1 MYVLSLHGTFGLNAN
16 PLNTDLAHRISSPSP
31 SREFLERMRRLESDS
46 NLAQEVRMLL
56 GESVQRYSLSHA
68 ASEAEAYQMR
78 IRHLVVKEQIL
89 DTLSTD
95 AGSANQFLMG
105 IGRQYEGTDLHALAK
120 TMLGMREKVIMLE
133 RALGVEG
140 EKMTPEEMQN
150 KVAEWGAKE
159 WDWDNYVTAAG
170 KKSSEAR
177 EVKRGEDAERQV
189 DRDATD
195 HTGGK
200 PSAALIPISNPATPK
215 LPPSQSDIEVKEGRN
230 KQQAKLKK
238 AIDANRLLQAKL
250 RQVSDNRNRWSEYC
264 EHLQKKLETSNALLK
279 EHQVAKELV
288 KTAEPEEGGPSR
300 PQTVEREEAV
310 IDVVTPEPEHSEVPP
325 AVLPV
330 SKEAMGPAG
339 RAERG
344 SLTQQTV
351 ERDAVPDGV
360 KPVAPHEGVPPALTP
375 QEFHSLY
382 QPKPKTTHKSR
393 PPIATLPPNA
403 RIWRDDENGL
413 LPPLLVE
420 TYGQRSAY
428 WSGIGSGDTRERG
441 PIYFKDHPMAR
452 GGLTIADCSKDALEL
467 LEKIKPGEEFVVDD
481 KMRKALRNY
490 KLPASGDPLAALHAL
505 AATQENNI
513 QDNPSNIPGD
523 DSSAEQEPETSA
535 FINKLAVFRAQR
547 GRPFQHHKP
556 RIGSNQVDLEALYMT
571 VTAAGGFDQVTQE
584 RLGWLK
590 MASRLGFTDDNSS
603 DMANRLKICY
613 WKFLAA
619 WEIRDMHGKEP
630 PPKQMLEDSSYKGLA
645 RLARALTGASE
656 NANPDSDVETMKQ
669 DMDMVELGLN
679 SPAPGTPQP
688 AMISQSAIPTET
700 ASAAPSPKLPK
711 LLHTTTVPDSLASS
725 SSVSQHHTSST
736 QAEHPTSGADTINAE
751 EANQANAAAA
761 RPPPS
766 DDEPP
771 VVVSERNVRRRKH
784 NESPPKKKIKQERIQ
799 SSPIALFGL
808 RHLQTQESMDLDDIG
823 PKTATPKKRREKQ
836 SATGA
841 SGLSEEYAPAQVY
854 PQAPT
859 FTSGRDD
866 DNEDQ
871 DAPDTPLPPKPSP
884 GTPTVPPNA
893 ASILKPRSTNTIL
906 PRTSA
911 KTYSAKRRRISNK
924 GADLFSE
931 DGENHLR
938 DADSEEATAE
948 TPSKVLPRAVAGR
961 LAGLLEKPSP
971 RRWQVMN
978 MDDEPDSASDSNTAD
993 QPTKAPTIKST
1004 IAPRQTVHERLAA
1017 QHVEA
1022 RESMNKPKQRDYE
1035 SDNDMPD
1042 LKELAKAKQMKRI
1055 GDKAP
1060 ETPVPAPK
1068 INATARSINAR
1079 NRVRED
1085 VPTTARPEEEPLAT
1099 RPVSRLSLD
1108 DFRINPD
1115 YNNGLD
1121 YAYRDV
1127 VRGREKRK
1135 CLAGCTDPSCC
1146 GKGFRALAEIA
1157 TPIRD
1162 NLTPAQREEE
1172 DKLLTEF
1179 LGRDTARLTKHMGKE
1194 ERRETLIKAK
1204 TRELANKH
1212 GKHRHAYERRKSP
1225 PGFWRADFPTTQE
1238 EAEDREKAKVFE
1250 SDLVQKRYEEA
1261 MRGGGKW
1268 IFKDQMGGQP
1278 DWIGKE

>member
-1 MYVLSLHGTFGLNAN
+1 
-16 PLNTDLAHRISSPSP
+16 
-31 SREFLERMRRLESDS
+31 MRRLESDS
-46 NLAQEVRMLL
+46 KLAQEFRMLL
-56 GESVQRYSLSHA
+56 GESVQRYSLSRA
-68 ASEAEAYQMR
+68 ASETEAYQMR
-78 IRHLVVKEQIL
+78 IRHLMVKEQIL

-95 AGSANQFLMG
+95 GGFANQFLTG

-120 TMLGMREKVIMLE
+120 TMLGMRGKVIMLD

-140 EKMTPEEMQN
+140 EKMAPEEMKN
-150 KVAEWGAKE
+150 KVAEWRAKA

-177 EVKRGEDAERQV
+177 EVERGEDAERQV

-195 HTGGK
+195 HTAEK
-200 PSAALIPISNPATPK
+200 LSAALIPISNPASPK
-215 LPPSQSDIEVKEGRN
+215 LPPNQSDIKVKEDRN

-238 AIDANRLLQAKL
+238 AIDANRLLQSKL

-264 EHLQKKLETSNALLK
+264 EHLQKKLERSNALLK

-288 KTAEPEEGGPSR
+288 KTVEPEEGGPLR
-300 PQTVEREEAV
+300 PQIVEREEAV

-330 SKEAMGPAG
+330 SKEAMGSAG

-344 SLTQQTV
+344 SSAQQTV
-351 ERDAVPDGV
+351 ERDAVPDVGR
-360 KPVAPHEGVPPALTP
+360 PDAPREGVPSAPTP
-375 QEFHSLY
+375 KEFHSMY
-382 QPKPKTTHKSR
+382 QPKPKTTYKSR
-393 PPIATLPPNA
+393 PPIVILPPNA

-413 LPPLLVE
+413 LSPLLVD

-441 PIYFKDHPMAR
+441 PIYCKDHPMAR
-452 GGLTIADCSKDALEL
+452 GGLTIADCSKDALEV
-467 LEKIKPGEEFVVDD
+467 LEKIKPGEGFVVDD

-490 KLPASGDPLAALHAL
+490 KRPAYGDPLAALHAL
-505 AATQENNI
+505 AATQEEN
-513 QDNPSNIPGD
+513 
-523 DSSAEQEPETSA
+523 
-535 FINKLAVFRAQR
+535 
-547 GRPFQHHKP
+547 
-556 RIGSNQVDLEALYMT
+556 
-571 VTAAGGFDQVTQE
+571 
-584 RLGWLK
+584 
-590 MASRLGFTDDNSS
+590 
-603 DMANRLKICY
+603 
-613 WKFLAA
+613 
-619 WEIRDMHGKEP
+619 
-630 PPKQMLEDSSYKGLA
+630 YKGLA
-645 RLARALTGASE
+645 RLARALTGDSE
-656 NANPDSDVETMKQ
+656 NANPDSDMETMEQ
-669 DMDMVELGLN
+669 DMDMVKSGLN
-679 SPAPGTPQP
+679 SPAPGTPPP
-688 AMISQSAIPTET
+688 AMINQSAILAEP

-711 LLHTTTVPDSLASS
+711 LLHTTTIPDSLASS

-751 EANQANAAAA
+751 EANQANAATAA
-761 RPPPS
+761 PPPS

-771 VVVSERNVRRRKH
+771 VVVSERNVRKRKH
-784 NESPPKKKIKQERIQ
+784 NDSPPNKKIKQERFE
-799 SSPIALFGL
+799 SSPIALLSL
-808 RHLQTQESMDLDDIG
+808 RNLQTQESMDLDDIG

-841 SGLSEEYAPAQVY
+841 SGLSEAYAPAQVY

-859 FTSGRDD
+859 FTAGRDD

-871 DAPDTPLPPKPSP
+871 NAPDTPLPLPPKSSS
-884 GTPTVPPNA
+884 GTPTIPPSA
-893 ASILKPRSTNTIL
+893 ASILKPRSTNPIL

-911 KTYSAKRRRISNK
+911 KTYSAKRRRISDK
-924 GADLFSE
+924 GADLFAE
-931 DGENHLR
+931 DGENHFR
-938 DADSEEATAE
+938 DADSVEAMAE
-948 TPSKVLPRAVAGR
+948 TPSKVVPRAVAGR

-978 MDDEPDSASDSNTAD
+978 MDDEPGSASDSNTAD

-1017 QHVEA
+1017 QRVEA
-1022 RESMNKPKQRDYE
+1022 RKSMNKPKQRDYQ

-1042 LKELAKAKQMKRI
+1042 LEELAKVKQMKRI
-1055 GDKAP
+1055 GDEAP
-1060 ETPVPAPK
+1060 ETPLPAPK
-1068 INATARSINAR
+1068 TNATARSINAR
-1079 NRVRED
+1079 NKVRED
-1085 VPTTARPEEEPLAT
+1085 VPSTARPEEEPLAT
-1099 RPVSRLSLD
+1099 RPASRLSLD

-1162 NLTPAQREEE
+1162 NLAPAQREEE
-1172 DKLLTEF
+1172 NKLLTEF
-1179 LGRDTARLTKHMGKE
+1179 LGRDAARLIKHMGKE

-1250 SDLVQKRYEEA
+1250 RDLVQKRYEEA